1 MNEELKTKNESSHE
15 INLDSK
21 QREELDKLIESL
33 KKEVVLPKGKTGA
46 RIAAA
51 KLVRE
56 ETGAD
61 G

>member
-1 MNEELKTKNESSHE
+1 MREKLKSESDSSHA

-46 RIAAA
+46 RIAVP
-51 KLVRE
+51 KLGR
-56 ETGAD
+56 G
-61 G
+61 